1 MWSMAV
7 TTTPRLGLPT
17 YSAGSDPHPGRTDHN
32 SRMTQLDALVA
43 LAKQGTTAERP
54 AAKTWGRLYWDTTVS
69 RLYWDTGTAWAEV
82 STVGGGGAGAAL
94 AIGGSGS
101 EGASSRAARADHT
114 HPLPLATASAP
125 GAMSAADKAALAGA
139 TSAATAS
146 TLAMRDAAGRLQV
159 GTPAGTGDAA
169 PKSYVDAQV
178 GTRAPASHTHAW
190 ADVTGKP
197 STFAPAAHTHAWADV
212 TGVPATFTPSAHTH
226 TAADVASGTLD
237 PDRLPVATPAAA
249 GAMPAALFSRLNG
262 ATSAATAG
270 ALALRDSAGRV
281 QAATPAAAAD
291 VATKSYVDAA
301 TSNIAGEGHTHAAAD
316 LVSGV
321 LDPAR
326 LPAATSAQQGALSAS
341 LFSRL
346 NGATAAAT
354 ANSLAM
360 RDAAG
365 RVQVAEPS
373 AAGDAATKAYVDA
386 KAGASSSVP
395 WSGITGVPADLA
407 NRTTTATPSTVVTR
421 SSAGYFDVRDPSAP
435 AHPASKSYVDQSVS
449 AVDRITAP
457 NGADYAAVT
466 NTYLGYRASGAWK
479 FAVNN
484 DGSIYIGTI
493 PWSSVTGKPST
504 FTPSSHTH
512 SAEDLTSGTVPYQRV
527 RGTTGPANYAVSGG
541 GTYHSVWV
549 DGDGRF
555 GRNTSSRRYKG
566 REAAWDGD
574 GSGVLSLQPVTYVR
588 RNEDGT
594 LPEGEDV
601 PREFGLIAE
610 DVAEHLPEVI
620 VRDPDGVVDGVRYD
634 LLPVAMI
641 PLLQDLAARVA
652 KLEGAARA

>member
-94 AIGGSGS
+94 VIGGAGS

-159 GTPAGTGDAA
+159 GTPAGAGDAA

-249 GAMPAALFSRLNG
+249 GAMPAA
-262 ATSAATAG
+262 
-270 ALALRDSAGRV
+270 
-281 QAATPAAAAD
+281 
-291 VATKSYVDAA
+291 
-301 TSNIAGEGHTHAAAD
+301 
-316 LVSGV
+316 
-321 LDPAR
+321 
-326 LPAATSAQQGALSAS
+326 

-512 SAEDLTSGTVPYQRV
+512 SASDLTSGTVPYQRV
-527 RGTTGPANYAVSGG
+527 QGTTGPENYAVSGG
-541 GTYHSVWV
+541 GTYLSVWV
-549 DGDGRF
+549 DGNGRF

-641 PLLQDLAARVA
+641 PVLQDLAARVA